1 VLGPALIILWVIQ
14 LVIVVMIALCD
25 ALRGQRA
32 LALGTIGGLVAG
44 LAPLWIGLY
53 MLGGL
58 RMLGIAML
66 VGPISIFILAVVYA
80 IGGRWIAATLAI
92 GLLALLS
99 AGLFGQ
105 AILTDKAWRTV
116 QEWSFGVV
124 ILEPTLAVLA
134 LREVVRH
141 FYSNRRPMGDQPQL
155 GC

>member
-53 MLGGL
+53 MLG
-58 RMLGIAML
+58 
-66 VGPISIFILAVVYA
+66 GPISIFILAVVYA